1 MQIGDT
7 LTHGGR
13 RYVVRGFD
21 PEGVLPRMIY
31 LEDLATGTHRIV
43 PFEQLRPS
51 LRRSAARLRLVTRPG
66 ATKPRRELQ

>member
-21 PEGVLPRMIY
+21 PEGVSPRMIY
-31 LEDLATGTHRIV
+31 LEDVAKGTHRIV
-43 PFEQLRPS
+43 PFER
-51 LRRSAARLRLVTRPG
+51 LRRSSSRDAARLRLVIRPSEPARG
-66 ATKPRRELQ
+66 R

>member
-7 LTHGGR
+7 LTHCGR

-31 LEDLATGTHRIV
+31 LEDLAKGTHRIV

-51 LRRSAARLRLVTRPG
+51 SSRSATRLRLVKRPG
-66 ATKPRRELQ
+66 ATKRRRELQ